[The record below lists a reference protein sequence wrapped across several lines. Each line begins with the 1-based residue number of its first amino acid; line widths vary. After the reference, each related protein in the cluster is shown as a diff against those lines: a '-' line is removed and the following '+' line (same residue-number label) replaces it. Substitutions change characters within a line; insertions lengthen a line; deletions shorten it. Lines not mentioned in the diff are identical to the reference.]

1 MYIASWCFPR
11 VTFLLHLSL
20 EHVPAAS
27 IALRR
32 SGMARRGDKSV
43 RFFIILLRDFF
54 YSGLNAKEA
63 GILMFRG
70 SINGPAV
77 VIAVLNIP
85 LRFITLRLI
94 FLWRALWRSYP
105 SQERIV
111 AS

>member
-20 EHVPAAS
+20 EHGLAAS

-32 SGMARRGDKSV
+32 PGMVGAGIKVFVFYCS
-43 RFFIILLRDFF
+43 FKGFF

-77 VIAVLNIP
+77 VNAVLNIP
-85 LRFITLRLI
+85 YDSLHCVSF
-94 FLWRALWRSYP
+94 FL
-105 SQERIV
+105 
-111 AS
+111 